1 MKTPKR
7 IVIDVENE
15 LARDFKT
22 KCRQQGRSIKSVI
35 TEFIEGYIDHT
46 NGNKDIKKYYLIVFE
61 DKDGETKNMTIDQN
75 LYDFYIEKGITF
87 YLLETFS
94 AHKVN

>member
-1 MKTPKR
+1 MKTQKR
-7 IVIDVENE
+7 IVFDVENE

-35 TEFIEGYIDHT
+35 TEFLEEYIDHP
-46 NGNKDIKKYYLIVFE
+46 NGKKNIKKYYLIVFE
-61 DKDGETKNMTIDQN
+61 GKDGETKNMTIDQD
-75 LYDFYIEKGITF
+75 LYDFYTEKGVTF